1 MLPSGD
7 GHSVFPLL
15 GEQRQTQLVL
25 ACQCPSAE
33 LGEESRVALA
43 VFKFGKTNVHLKE
56 A

>member
-33 LGEESRVALA
+33 LGEESWIAVAVL
-43 VFKFGKTNVHLKE
+43 GKTNVHLKD